1 MKYFKKKISTVYQ
14 KNITKILKKTHSFY
28 KTKKSEN
35 AHALYS
41 ILSKV
46 SLRGIR
52 LESYTL
58 RVIKRL
64 FMAIKQYKVDF
75 VIKEN
80 GSSMGPHRQEIFSL
94 EGNNYSRYL
103 EELYGDV
110 HIFSATEIKNMTTT
124 INNEYNSYSN
134 NEKSD
139 TTLIKLGIFGAILA
153 TLWILLSNL
162 INIGLIS
169 NYDFKLYLSNITHFN
184 TGFGKKVT
192 SISTTIDL
200 TYPDKY
206 IGKKYKISN
215 NKIVFYNGYKDSET
229 DRQTALSLY
238 DKDIKVYGYI
248 QHSKNINPLK
258 DINPKII
265 AKINATINS
274 RYKKSLESKVKLYKA
289 KTETEIKDYK
299 NKNYQEIPQLSNKK
313 ITYFYSKEDTNLVED
328 IESKYYADDVYQKEF
343 TRLGNKYYKNVK

>member
-1 MKYFKKKISTVYQ
+1 MLLVD
-14 KNITKILKKTHSFY
+14 
-28 KTKKSEN
+28 
-35 AHALYS
+35 
-41 ILSKV
+41 
-46 SLRGIR
+46 
-52 LESYTL
+52 
-58 RVIKRL
+58 KRQ
-64 FMAIKQYKVDF
+64 FEV
-75 VIKEN
+75 E
-80 GSSMGPHRQEIFSL
+80 FSL
-94 EGNNYSRYL
+94 KNNSGVMYERVFAQNSSVARHIIQAR
-103 EELYGDV
+103 YGDNLNR
-110 HIFSATEIKNMTTT
+110 IYKDKEIRETSNR
-124 INNEYNSYSN
+124 NQDGSN
-134 NEKSD
+134 NDSD
-139 TTLIKLGIFGAILA
+139 TTLIKLGILGAILA

-229 DRQTALSLY
+229 DRQTAVSLY

-258 DINPKII
+258 DINPKVI

-299 NKNYQEIPQLSNKK
+299 NKNYQKNNRLSNNK
-313 ITYFYSKEDTNLVED
+313 ITYFYSKEYTNLVED

-343 TRLGNKYYKNVK
+343 TRLGNKYYKNIK